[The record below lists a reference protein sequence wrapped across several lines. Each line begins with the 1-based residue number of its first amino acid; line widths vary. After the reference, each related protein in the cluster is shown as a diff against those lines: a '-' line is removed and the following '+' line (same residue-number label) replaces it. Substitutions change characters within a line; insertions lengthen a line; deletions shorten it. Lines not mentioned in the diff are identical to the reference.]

1 MNIRREGDSYVVEE
15 GGEVIGSAQVAPGG
29 GVVLELGEPR
39 EGVALALLRAIA
51 KERSGAADEE
61 TSSASHGSVHL
72 QTDNQAAVVQAV
84 TRLVP
89 RVFRSQATVVSAPRN
104 GWIAVYDEV
113 ADRNPRQLAR
123 LGRELSNAT
132 GLVVFTI
139 GVEEGTAV
147 HYIAFER
154 GRTLDEYLS
163 VPDYRGPLPPGD
175 AIALRANPTVVARL
189 TGAHA
194 ASVRAVARTAA
205 SPDELPPADL
215 LLREVAMALG
225 LEGTHVRFDEAR
237 YLPDAVVV
245 EHE

>member
-1 MNIRREGDSYVVEE
+1 MNIRREGDAFVAED
-15 GGEVIGSAQVAPGG
+15 GGGVLGSARLAPGG
-29 GVVLELGEPR
+29 GVVLELAEPR

-51 KERSGAADEE
+51 AQRSEGRDEQE
-61 TSSASHGSVHL
+61 LTDSHGSVHL
-72 QTDNQAAVVQAV
+72 QTDDQNAVVQAV
-84 TRLVP
+84 SRLVP
-89 RVFRSQATVVSAPRN
+89 RVFRSRATVVSPPRN
-104 GWIAVYDEV
+104 GWVAVYDEV
-113 ADRNPRQLAR
+113 ADRDPRQLGR

-139 GVEEGTAV
+139 GVEEGKAV

-163 VPDYRGPLPPGD
+163 VPEFRGPLPPGD

-189 TGAHA
+189 TGAHP
-194 ASVRAVARTAA
+194 ASIRSVARSAA
-205 SPDELPPADL
+205 SPEELLPADELL
-215 LLREVAMALG
+215 HEVALALG
-225 LEGTHVRFDEAR
+225 LEGTHISFEEAR

>member
-1 MNIRREGDSYVVEE
+1 MNVRREGDSYVAEE
-15 GGEVIGSAQVAPGG
+15 GGQVIGSAQLAPGG

-51 KERSGAADEE
+51 AERSADAGEE
-61 TSSASHGSVHL
+61 ERPASHGSVHL
-72 QTDNQAAVVQAV
+72 QTDDQAAVVQAV
-84 TRLVP
+84 SRLVP

-113 ADRNPRQLAR
+113 ADHDPRQLAR

-139 GVEEGTAV
+139 GVEEATAV

-154 GRTLDEYLS
+154 GRTLDEYMS

-189 TGAHA
+189 TGAHPA
-194 ASVRAVARTAA
+194 AVRAAARTAA
-205 SPDELPPADL
+205 SADELPPADE
-215 LLREVAMALG
+215 LLREVALALG
-225 LEGTHVRFDEAR
+225 LEGTHVRFDEAQ
-237 YLPDAVVV
+237 YLPDAVLV